1 MYHILVRRIAHW
13 AFEQLN
19 TGHYE
24 AILDRCAPQV
34 QHTFAGDHA
43 LGGSRQ
49 GIPALRHWFQRLYR
63 LFPTLQFEIVDVLV
77 RGWPWNT
84 RVVVRWIDRAH
95 LAGDLHY
102 ENTGVHAL
110 RLRWGRLTHL
120 RAYLDTQIIA
130 ATCAH
135 LAAQGIAEAAAPP
148 LTN

>member
-1 MYHILVRRIAHW
+1 
-13 AFEQLN
+13 
-19 TGHYE
+19 
-24 AILDRCAPQV
+24 V

-84 RVVVRWIDRAH
+84 RVVVRWIDRAQ

-102 ENTGVHAL
+102 ENSGMHAL
-110 RLRWGRLTHL
+110 QLRWGRLTEL
-120 RAYLDTQIIA
+120 RAYLDTQILA
-130 ATCAH
+130 ATCAQ
-135 LAAQGIAEAAAPP
+135 LAAQGITEAAAPP
-148 LTN
+148 LAE